1 VKIRGRLYGGW
12 GKKRKNMAKE
22 KIPSTPAIRFLRKND
37 VTFTLRPYKY
47 EDRGGTEVVTRE
59 LGCDEHETVKTLV
72 MEDEHKKPLI
82 ILMHGDR
89 EVSTKNLARSIGTKT
104 VTPCDPAVAQKH
116 TGYMVGGTSPFGIRK
131 AIPIYVEE
139 SILDL
144 PRIFINAGHRGLL
157 AEMDPAEMA
166 RILGPKPV
174 RVGI

>member
-1 VKIRGRLYGGW
+1 
-12 GKKRKNMAKE
+12 MAKE
-22 KIPSTPAIRFLRKND
+22 KIPSTPAIRALRKNGI
-37 VTFTLRPYKY
+37 TFILRPYKY
-47 EDRGGTEVVTRE
+47 ENRGGTEVATRE

-89 EVSTKNLARSIGTKT
+89 EVSTKNLARSIGTKSI
-104 VTPCDPAVAQKH
+104 TPCDPAVAKRH
-116 TGYMVGGTSPFGIRK
+116 TGYMVGGTSPFGLRK
-131 AIPIYVEE
+131 AMPIYAEE

-144 PRIFINAGHRGLL
+144 PRIFINAGQRGLL

-166 RILGPKPV
+166 RILNPKPV